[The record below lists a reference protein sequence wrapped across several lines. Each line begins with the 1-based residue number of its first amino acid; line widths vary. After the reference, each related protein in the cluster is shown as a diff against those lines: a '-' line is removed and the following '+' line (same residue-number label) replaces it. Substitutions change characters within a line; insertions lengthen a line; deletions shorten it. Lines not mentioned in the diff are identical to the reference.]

1 MNMHLSADHEH
12 IDIAQLSAKIET
24 SPTTDEDSTAIAQ
37 CADSLANVETGCA
50 DVEIAEIRSGVV
62 TVEPKHGR
70 NTGDVAGIISDEE
83 NDKTGK
89 KKISLSY
96 LMHQLYQKVMAIS
109 LRDCFDISIEI
120 EGHEERTIIT
130 IALHSLPVNPL
141 SFLLRKYSNFCYI
154 TISDHFLPHPI
165 T

>member
-1 MNMHLSADHEH
+1 MSEESRSLRSCRQSVIIMNMHLSADHEH

-83 NDKTGK
+83 KGK
-89 KKISLSY
+89 KNRKKFPLLSDTST
-96 LMHQLYQKVMAIS
+96 LS
-109 LRDCFDISIEI
+109 EI
-120 EGHEERTIIT
+120 HGNIVERLFRHIYRNRR
-130 IALHSLPVNPL
+130 P
-141 SFLLRKYSNFCYI
+141 
-154 TISDHFLPHPI
+154 
-165 T
+165 